1 MGTQAQSVAELQ
13 KEVDILVYQ
22 LGPYAFGM
30 NLSKVRELVR
40 FRNSI
45 PVPYSDPI
53 VSGVFELRKHSLP
66 LIDMRRW
73 VSLENVYPEGT
84 KIIIAQFLGTSLG
97 LKVDRV
103 ERIYRIPWKDI
114 ASPEL
119 IRPFSSIILGTIKL
133 GDRLVNLLDY
143 EAMTLGLSPR
153 LMRSLNPGLE
163 NDELL
168 GSRQTKRL
176 WIIDDSPA
184 IQEMTSQSLR
194 LAGYQDIQT
203 FPHPGQPLELLQKT
217 QTAPTDLIISDI
229 EMPFMDGY
237 TFTHQAKSIGSS
249 RNIPILLFSSLL
261 DPENRLRGE
270 LHMADAQLSK
280 SQAGDLVALVD
291 RLLFSRNLL

>member
-53 VSGVFELRKHSLP
+53 VSGVFELRKHILP

-168 GSRQTKRL
+168 GSRQTKG
-176 WIIDDSPA
+176 S
-184 IQEMTSQSLR
+184 
-194 LAGYQDIQT
+194 
-203 FPHPGQPLELLQKT
+203 
-217 QTAPTDLIISDI
+217 
-229 EMPFMDGY
+229 
-237 TFTHQAKSIGSS
+237 GSS
-249 RNIPILLFSSLL
+249 TTHRPF
-261 DPENRLRGE
+261 R
-270 LHMADAQLSK
+270 K
-280 SQAGDLVALVD
+280 
-291 RLLFSRNLL
+291 